1 LRYVEND
8 IVKTFLGY
16 LPEPKTSYS
25 ETSSLSGR
33 FLPDNI
39 TTITIHPELDKV
51 FYIIPTETG
60 SVWYLTNSNFSNKV
74 VFSHPFLEWNSQWID
89 SSSVMLTTKPSYEVP
104 GGIFIFNSENG
115 SLENIFTRISAP
127 ITKADLNSSYFVCS
141 PSNSDGTYTSLYNLD
156 NKQWYTLSF
165 TALSDK
171 CVWSKNTTLYC
182 GASNYPTNIN
192 FPDAWYQGLFS
203 FSDEVWGVDPETGI
217 SAPIIETKDIVPDG
231 IDIESLIVSSDES
244 FLTFINKQNGE
255 LWLADLSFTTSVQD
269 FKNLY

>member
-1 LRYVEND
+1 
-8 IVKTFLGY
+8 
-16 LPEPKTSYS
+16 
-25 ETSSLSGR
+25 
-33 FLPDNI
+33 
-39 TTITIHPELDKV
+39 
-51 FYIIPTETG
+51 
-60 SVWYLTNSNFSNKV
+60 
-74 VFSHPFLEWNSQWID
+74 
-89 SSSVMLTTKPSYEVP
+89 
-104 GGIFIFNSENG
+104 
-115 SLENIFTRISAP
+115 
-127 ITKADLNSSYFVCS
+127 
-141 PSNSDGTYTSLYNLD
+141 
-156 NKQWYTLSF
+156 
-165 TALSDK
+165 
-171 CVWSKNTTLYC
+171 VWSKNTTLYC